1 MAVTKTNSSEGFWI
15 SIKGTEQEVLDG
27 LENENIRSGDVAT
40 VFHDGT
46 NYVAICRQGRAS
58 N

>member
-1 MAVTKTNSSEGFWI
+1 MAVTTTTSSEGFWI
-15 SIKGTEQEVLDG
+15 SIKGTESEVLDE
-27 LENENIRSGDVAT
+27 LENQNIRTGDVAT

-46 NYVAICRQGRAS
+46 NYVAIARQGRAS